1 MPPSLKA
8 KLVGTPARRN
18 SSQGLSSGERK
29 PLHNDND
36 STTINEEADGI
47 EDERV
52 KQWNG
57 ASSWHQN
64 IAIRRRFLLQHA
76 VALHSYGSS
85 SSRTEHLIDKA
96 APRLEVDAS
105 IAVFPSLI
113 LLSFPG
119 IGGLNERRDTS
130 SMKVRKD

>member
-47 EDERV
+47 EDER
-52 KQWNG
+52 G
-57 ASSWHQN
+57 L
-64 IAIRRRFLLQHA
+64 I
-76 VALHSYGSS
+76 LHSL
-85 SSRTEHLIDKA
+85 SRMMLQIFVQ
-96 APRLEVDAS
+96 P
-105 IAVFPSLI
+105 
-113 LLSFPG
+113 
-119 IGGLNERRDTS
+119 
-130 SMKVRKD
+130 